1 MEKQLNEAPFSLLPE
16 KAKKDLW
23 SHFSSD
29 TIKKDTVL
37 MVQEITSVE
46 KFLVLSGGSAQ
57 YYFEQN
63 NEKTLQGRLNAGD
76 NFGGI
81 SILLNDAVAIRTLK
95 VLEDSVFLSLDA
107 GIFLKTCTEFEEFKT
122 FFTSAFGRLMLNKSY
137 AGIIA
142 RQIKDREFNL
152 PFFNQPISAIF
163 RPNIV
168 SCPHGATISEAAQRM
183 AKNNSGSIF
192 IKDEKGKV
200 DAIITDAD
208 LIKSTITE
216 GLDVEHPASAIVS
229 SPLVSVP
236 ADSQVFEA
244 FITMIRED
252 KKHLAVSSKT
262 NDIIG
267 TISDKDLIAAQANS
281 TYLLIKTIKSAKNV
295 DQLENMHAK
304 MALMLLDPIR
314 NGANPEYIT
323 RLITSFS
330 DAILDKV
337 VEFSI
342 AKLGSPPCKF
352 AFMIMGSEG
361 RGEQTLISDQDNGII
376 YQDLENEKDRENASE
391 YFDKLAELVCNQLDT
406 AGYKF
411 CTGECMAKNPKWC
424 QPLLNWK
431 KYFYN
436 WIYQGSNEDLL
447 NASIFFDFRGVW
459 GDLELT
465 NQLKSF
471 LLDCV
476 QKRAGFLR
484 HLAENA
490 LYFKPPIGLFGKL
503 VVESDGEHK
512 DAFNIKSAMQPI
524 VDLARVYSLKH
535 GIVQTNTLTRLF
547 RLYTKNVFTNKQYI
561 DLVQSYNYVM
571 HLRFLRQIT
580 TIIDEEKQ
588 PDNYIN
594 PNNLSYLDKAM
605 LKEVFKKIEQL
616 QKSLQAEFIGTVLSM
631 MNPISSNRWKNF

>member
-1 MEKQLNEAPFSLLPE
+1 LEKQLNEAPFSLLPE

-229 SPLVSVP
+229 SPVVSVP

-337 VEFSI
+337 IEFSI

-616 QKSLQAEFIGTVLSM
+616 QKSLQAEFIGTA
-631 MNPISSNRWKNF
+631 

>member
-1 MEKQLNEAPFSLLPE
+1 LKNKLDKAPFSFLPE
-16 KAKKDLW
+16 KAKKDLL
-23 SHFSSD
+23 SHFSAE
-29 TIKKDTVL
+29 TIKKDTIL
-37 MVQEITSVE
+37 QVQEISSIE
-46 KFLVLSGGSAQ
+46 KFLVLSQGSAQ

-63 NEKTLQGRLNAGD
+63 NEKTLQGRLNEGD

-95 VLEDSVFLSLDA
+95 VLENSVFLSLDA
-107 GIFLKTCTEFEEFKT
+107 NIFLKTCAEFEEFKAY
-122 FFTSAFGRLMLNKSY
+122 FTNAFGKLMLNKSY

-142 RQIKDREFNL
+142 RQIKDKEFNL

-168 SCPHGATISEAAQRM
+168 TCPHDATIREAAEKM
-183 AKNNSGSIF
+183 AKNGSGSIF
-192 IKDEKGKV
+192 IKDENGKV

-208 LIKSTITE
+208 LIKSALSK
-216 GLDVEHPASAIVS
+216 GLDVGHPAASIVS
-229 SPLVSVP
+229 SPVVAVP

-244 FITMIRED
+244 FITMMGED
-252 KKHLAVSSKT
+252 KKHLAVSSKAH
-262 NDIIG
+262 DIIG
-267 TISDKDLIAAQANS
+267 TISDKDLIAAQAHS
-281 TYLLIKTIKSAKNV
+281 TYLLIKTVKSAKNIN
-295 DQLENMHAK
+295 QLENMHSK

-323 RLITSFS
+323 RLITTFS
-330 DAILDKV
+330 DAILDKII
-337 VEFSI
+337 EFSI

-361 RGEQTLISDQDNGII
+361 REEQTLISDQDNGII
-376 YQDLENEKDRENASE
+376 YEDLENDKDKAHASA
-391 YFDKLAELVCNQLDT
+391 YFGELAELVCNQLNI

-411 CTGECMAKNPKWC
+411 CDGEYMAKNPKWC

-431 KYFYN
+431 KYFHN
-436 WIYQGSNEDLL
+436 WIYQGTHEDLL
-447 NASIFFDFRGVW
+447 NSSIFFDFRGVW

-465 NQLKSF
+465 DQLKSF
-471 LLDCV
+471 LLDAIE
-476 QKRAGFLR
+476 KRAGFLR

-490 LYFKPPIGLFGKL
+490 LHFKPPIGLFGKL
-503 VVESDGEHK
+503 VVESKGEHK
-512 DAFNIKSAMQPI
+512 DALNIKWAMQPI

-547 RLYTKNVFTNKQYI
+547 RLYTKHIFTNNQYI
-561 DLVQSYNYVM
+561 DLVQTYNYLM

-580 TIIDEEKQ
+580 TIIDEEKP

-594 PNNLSYLDKAM
+594 PNNFSYLDQAM
-605 LKEVFKKIEQL
+605 LKEVFKKTEQF
-616 QKSLQAEFIGTVLSM
+616 QKNLKAEFIGTA
-631 MNPISSNRWKNF
+631 

>member
-1 MEKQLNEAPFSLLPE
+1 LKNKLDKVPFSFLPG
-16 KAKKDLW
+16 KAKEDLLN
-23 SHFSSD
+23 HFSSE
-29 TIKKDTVL
+29 TIKKDTIL
-37 MVQEITSVE
+37 LAQEISSIE
-46 KFLVLSGGSAQ
+46 KFLVLSQGSAQ

-63 NEKTLQGRLNAGD
+63 NEKTLWGRLKEGD

-95 VLEDSVFLSLDA
+95 VLENSVFLSLDA
-107 GIFLKTCTEFEEFKT
+107 NIFLKTCTEFEEFKA
-122 FFTSAFGRLMLNKSY
+122 FFTNAFGKLMLNKSY

-142 RQIKDREFNL
+142 RQIKDKEFNL

-168 SCPHGATISEAAQRM
+168 TCPHDATINEAAQKM
-183 AKNNSGSIF
+183 AKNSSGSIF

-208 LIKSTITE
+208 LRNSAIAE
-216 GLDVEHPASAIVS
+216 RLDVGHPASAIVS
-229 SPLVSVP
+229 SPVVSVP

-244 FITMIRED
+244 FITMIGED
-252 KKHLAVSSKT
+252 KKYLAVSSKA

-267 TISDKDLIAAQANS
+267 TISDKDLIAAQAKS

-295 DQLENMHAK
+295 NQLENMHSK

-323 RLITSFS
+323 RLITTFS

-337 VEFSI
+337 IEFSI
-342 AKLGSPPCKF
+342 ATLGSPPCKF

-361 RGEQTLISDQDNGII
+361 RAEQTLISDQDNGII
-376 YQDLENEKDRENASE
+376 YEDLENDKDKAYASE
-391 YFDKLAELVCNQLDT
+391 YFGKLAELVCNHLNT

-411 CTGECMAKNPKWC
+411 CDGDCMAKNPKWC

-431 KYFYN
+431 KHFHR
-436 WIYQGSNEDLL
+436 WIYEGSPEDLL
-447 NASIFFDFRGVW
+447 HASIFFDFRGVW

-465 NQLKSF
+465 DRLKSF
-471 LLDCV
+471 LLDSV
-476 QKRAGFLR
+476 EKRAGFLR
-484 HLAENA
+484 HLTENA
-490 LYFKPPIGLFGKL
+490 LHFKPPIGLFGKL
-503 VVESDGEHK
+503 VVESKGEHK
-512 DAFNIKSAMQPI
+512 DALNLKWAMQPI
-524 VDLARVYSLKH
+524 VDFARVYSLKH

-547 RLYTKNVFTNKQYI
+547 RLYTKHVLTNKQYI
-561 DLVQSYNYVM
+561 DLIQSYNYVM

-580 TIIDEEKQ
+580 TIIDEEKP

-594 PNNLSYLDKAM
+594 PQNLSYLDNAM

-616 QKSLQAEFIGTVLSM
+616 QGKLKSEFIGTA
-631 MNPISSNRWKNF
+631 

>member
-1 MEKQLNEAPFSLLPE
+1 LKNKLDKVPFSFLPG
-16 KAKKDLW
+16 KAKEDLLN
-23 SHFSSD
+23 HFSSE
-29 TIKKDTVL
+29 TIKKDTIL
-37 MVQEITSVE
+37 LAQEISSIE
-46 KFLVLSGGSAQ
+46 KFLVLSQGSAQ

-63 NEKTLQGRLNAGD
+63 NEKTLWGRLKEGD

-95 VLEDSVFLSLDA
+95 VLENSVFLSLDA
-107 GIFLKTCTEFEEFKT
+107 NIFLKTCTEFEEFKA
-122 FFTSAFGRLMLNKSY
+122 FFTNAFGKLMLNKSY

-142 RQIKDREFNL
+142 RQIKDKEFNL

-168 SCPHGATISEAAQRM
+168 TCPHDATINEAAQKM
-183 AKNNSGSIF
+183 AKNSSGSIF

-208 LIKSTITE
+208 LRNSAIAE
-216 GLDVEHPASAIVS
+216 RLDVGHPASAIVS
-229 SPLVSVP
+229 SPVVSVP

-244 FITMIRED
+244 FITMIGED
-252 KKHLAVSSKT
+252 KKYLAVSSKA

-267 TISDKDLIAAQANS
+267 TISDKDLIAAQAKS

-295 DQLENMHAK
+295 NQLENMHSK

-323 RLITSFS
+323 RLITTFS

-337 VEFSI
+337 IEFSI
-342 AKLGSPPCKF
+342 ATLGSPPCKF

-361 RGEQTLISDQDNGII
+361 RAEQTLISDQDNGII
-376 YQDLENEKDRENASE
+376 YEDLENDKDKAYASE
-391 YFDKLAELVCNQLDT
+391 YFGKLAELVCNHLNT

-411 CTGECMAKNPKWC
+411 CDGDCMAKNPKWC

-431 KYFYN
+431 KHFHR
-436 WIYQGSNEDLL
+436 WIYEGSPEDLL
-447 NASIFFDFRGVW
+447 HASIFFDFRGVW

-465 NQLKSF
+465 DRLKSF
-471 LLDCV
+471 LLDSV
-476 QKRAGFLR
+476 EKRAGFLR
-484 HLAENA
+484 HLTENA
-490 LYFKPPIGLFGKL
+490 LHFKPPIGLFGKL
-503 VVESDGEHK
+503 VVESKGEHK
-512 DAFNIKSAMQPI
+512 DALNLKWAMQPI
-524 VDLARVYSLKH
+524 VDFARVYSLKH

-547 RLYTKNVFTNKQYI
+547 RLYTKHVLTNKQYI
-561 DLVQSYNYVM
+561 DLIQSYNYVM

-580 TIIDEEKQ
+580 TIIDEEKP

-605 LKEVFKKIEQL
+605 LKEIFKKIEQFQ
-616 QKSLQAEFIGTVLSM
+616 QKLKAEFIGMT
-631 MNPISSNRWKNF
+631 

>member
-1 MEKQLNEAPFSLLPE
+1 MKNKLEKAPFSFLPE
-16 KAKKDLW
+16 KAKEDLL
-23 SHFSSD
+23 SHFSSE
-29 TIKKDTVL
+29 TIKKDTIL
-37 MVQEITSVE
+37 LVQEISPIE
-46 KFLVLSGGSAQ
+46 KFLVLSQGSAQ
-57 YYFEQN
+57 YYFEHN
-63 NEKTLQGRLNAGD
+63 NEKTLQGRLNEGD

-81 SILLNDAVAIRTLK
+81 SILLNDAVAIRTLQ

-107 GIFLKTCTEFEEFKT
+107 DIFLKTCTEFEEFKA
-122 FFTSAFGRLMLNKSY
+122 FFTNAFGALMLNKSF

-142 RQIKDREFNL
+142 RQIKDKEINL

-168 SCPHGATISEAAQRM
+168 SCAHDATLNEAAQKM
-183 AKNNSGSIF
+183 AKIGSGSIF
-192 IKDEKGKV
+192 IKNEEGKV

-208 LIKSTITE
+208 LRNSAMAK
-216 GLDVEHPASAIVS
+216 GLDGEQPASAIVS
-229 SPLVSVP
+229 SPVVSVP

-244 FITMIRED
+244 FITMIGED
-252 KKHLAVSSKT
+252 TKHLAVSSKA

-295 DQLENMHAK
+295 NQLENMHSK

-323 RLITSFS
+323 RLITTFS

-337 VEFSI
+337 IEFSI

-361 RGEQTLISDQDNGII
+361 REEQTLISDQDNGII
-376 YQDLENEKDRENASE
+376 YEDLKNDKDKASASA
-391 YFDKLAELVCNQLDT
+391 YFGKLAELVCNHLNT

-411 CTGECMAKNPKWC
+411 CSGDCMAKNPKWC

-431 KYFYN
+431 KHFHH
-436 WIYQGSNEDLL
+436 WIYEGSPEDLL
-447 NASIFFDFRGVW
+447 HASIFFDFRGVW

-465 NQLKSF
+465 DRLKSF
-471 LLDCV
+471 LLDSV
-476 QKRAGFLR
+476 EKRAGFLR
-484 HLAENA
+484 HLTENA
-490 LYFKPPIGLFGKL
+490 LHFKPPIGLFGKL
-503 VVESDGEHK
+503 VVESKGEHK
-512 DAFNIKSAMQPI
+512 DALNLKWAMQPI
-524 VDLARVYSLKH
+524 VDFARVYSLKH

-547 RLYTKNVFTNKQYI
+547 RLYTKHVLTNKQYI
-561 DLVQSYNYVM
+561 DLIQSYNYVM

-580 TIIDEEKQ
+580 TIIDEEKP

-594 PNNLSYLDKAM
+594 PNNLSYLDTAM
-605 LKEVFKKIEQL
+605 LKEIFKKIEQFQ
-616 QKSLQAEFIGTVLSM
+616 QKLKAEFIGMT
-631 MNPISSNRWKNF
+631 

>member
-1 MEKQLNEAPFSLLPE
+1 VTILKNKLDKVPFSYLPE
-16 KAKKDLW
+16 QAKEDLF
-23 SHFSSD
+23 SHFSSQ
-29 TIKKDTVL
+29 TIKKDNIL
-37 MVQEITSVE
+37 LVQEISPIE
-46 KFLVLSGGSAQ
+46 KFLVISKGSAE

-63 NEKTLQGRLNAGD
+63 NEKTLQGLLNEGD
-76 NFGGI
+76 DFGGI
-81 SILLNDAVAIRTLK
+81 SILLNDAVSIRTLK

-107 GIFLKTCTEFEEFKT
+107 NIFLKTCENFEEFKA
-122 FFTSAFGRLMLNKSY
+122 FFTNTFGRLMLNKAY

-142 RQIKDREFNL
+142 RQIKDKEFNL

-163 RPNIV
+163 RPNIAT
-168 SCPHGATISEAAQRM
+168 CPHDATIKEVAQKM

-192 IKDEKGKV
+192 IKNDKGTV
-200 DAIITDAD
+200 DAIITDAALTSNVIANGMSVD
-208 LIKSTITE
+208 Q
-216 GLDVEHPASAIVS
+216 PASSVVS
-229 SPLVSVP
+229 SPIVSVP

-244 FITMIRED
+244 FITIIGED
-252 KKHLAVSSKT
+252 KKHLAVTSKS

-281 TYLLIKTIKSAKNV
+281 TYLLTKTIKSAKNV
-295 DQLENMHAK
+295 NQLDNIHSK

-330 DAILDKV
+330 DAILDKII
-337 VEFSI
+337 EFSI

-361 RGEQTLISDQDNGII
+361 REEQTLISDQDNGII
-376 YQDLENEKDRENASE
+376 YEDLENDKDKAYASE
-391 YFDKLAELVCNQLDT
+391 YFGKLAELVCNQLNT

-411 CTGECMAKNPKWC
+411 CTGEVMAKNPKWC

-431 KYFYN
+431 KYFHN

-447 NASIFFDFRGVW
+447 NSSIFFDFTGVW
-459 GDLELT
+459 GDLVLT
-465 NQLKSF
+465 DQLKSF
-471 LLDCV
+471 LMDSV
-476 QKRAGFLR
+476 EKRAGFLR
-484 HLAENA
+484 HLTENA
-490 LYFKPPIGLFGKL
+490 LHFKPPIGLFGKL

-512 DAFNIKSAMQPI
+512 DSFNIKWAMQPI
-524 VDLARVYSLKH
+524 VDLARVYSLKN

-547 RLYTKNVFTNKQYI
+547 RLYTKNVFSNKQYI
-561 DLVQSYNYVM
+561 DLVKSYNYLM

-594 PNNLSYLDKAM
+594 PNNLSYLDMAM
-605 LKEVFKKIEQL
+605 LKEVFKKIEQF
-616 QKSLQAEFIGTVLSM
+616 QKNLQAEFIGTA
-631 MNPISSNRWKNF
+631 

>member
-1 MEKQLNEAPFSLLPE
+1 LKNKLDKAPFSFLPE
-16 KAKKDLW
+16 KAKEDLL
-23 SHFSSD
+23 SHFSSETIEKD
-29 TIKKDTVL
+29 TIL
-37 MVQEITSVE
+37 LAQEISSIE
-46 KFLVLSGGSAQ
+46 KFLVLSEGSAQ

-63 NEKTLQGRLNAGD
+63 NEKTLQGRLKEGD

-95 VLEDSVFLSLDA
+95 VLENSVFLSLDA
-107 GIFLKTCTEFEEFKT
+107 NIFFKTCTEFEKFKA
-122 FFTSAFGRLMLNKSY
+122 FFTNAFGKLMLNKSY

-142 RQIKDREFNL
+142 RQIKDKEFNL

-168 SCPHGATISEAAQRM
+168 TCPHDATINEAAQKM
-183 AKNNSGSIF
+183 TKNSSGAIF
-192 IKDEKGKV
+192 IKDENGKV
-200 DAIITDAD
+200 DAILTDAD
-208 LIKSTITE
+208 LINSAIAK
-216 GLDVEHPASAIVS
+216 GLDLGHPASAIVS
-229 SPLVSVP
+229 SPVVSVP

-244 FITMIRED
+244 FITMIGED
-252 KKHLAVSSKT
+252 KKHLAVSSKA

-295 DQLENMHAK
+295 KQLENRHSK
-304 MALMLLDPIR
+304 MAKMLLDPIR

-323 RLITSFS
+323 RLITTFS
-330 DAILDKV
+330 DAILDKAI
-337 VEFSI
+337 EFSI

-361 RGEQTLISDQDNGII
+361 REEQTLISDQDNGII
-376 YQDLENEKDRENASE
+376 YEDLENDKDKAHASE
-391 YFDKLAELVCNQLDT
+391 YFGKLAELVCNQLNT

-411 CTGECMAKNPKWC
+411 CDGDCMAKNPKWC
-424 QPLLNWK
+424 QSLLNWK
-431 KYFYN
+431 KHFHN
-436 WIYQGSNEDLL
+436 WIYQGSPEDLL
-447 NASIFFDFRGVW
+447 NSSIFFDFKGAW

-465 NQLKSF
+465 DQLKSF
-471 LLDCV
+471 LLNSV
-476 QKRAGFLR
+476 EKRAGFLR
-484 HLAENA
+484 HLTENA
-490 LYFKPPIGLFGKL
+490 LHFKPPIGLFGKL
-503 VVESDGEHK
+503 VVESKGEHK
-512 DAFNIKSAMQPI
+512 DSFNLKWAMQPI

-547 RLYTKNVFTNKQYI
+547 RLYTKHIFSNKQYI

-580 TIIDEEKQ
+580 TIIDEEKP

-605 LKEVFKKIEQL
+605 LKEVFKKIEQF
-616 QKSLQAEFIGTVLSM
+616 QQSLKAEFVGMS
-631 MNPISSNRWKNF
+631 

>member
-1 MEKQLNEAPFSLLPE
+1 LKNKLDKAPFSSLPE
-16 KAKKDLW
+16 KAKEDLL
-23 SHFSSD
+23 SHFSSE
-29 TIKKDTVL
+29 TIKKDTIL
-37 MVQEITSVE
+37 LAQEISSIE
-46 KFLVLSGGSAQ
+46 KFLVLSQGSAQ

-63 NEKTLQGRLNAGD
+63 NEKTLRGRLNEGD

-95 VLEDSVFLSLDA
+95 VLENSVFLSLDA
-107 GIFLKTCTEFEEFKT
+107 NIFLKTCTEFEEFKA
-122 FFTSAFGRLMLNKSY
+122 FFTNAFGKLMLNKSY

-142 RQIKDREFNL
+142 RQIKDKEFNL

-168 SCPHGATISEAAQRM
+168 TCPHDATINEAAQKM
-183 AKNNSGSIF
+183 AKNSSGSIF

-208 LIKSTITE
+208 LRNSAIAE
-216 GLDVEHPASAIVS
+216 RLDVGHPASAIVS
-229 SPLVSVP
+229 SPVVSVP

-244 FITMIRED
+244 FITMIGED
-252 KKHLAVSSKT
+252 KKYLAVSSKA

-267 TISDKDLIAAQANS
+267 TISDKDLIAAQAKS
-281 TYLLIKTIKSAKNV
+281 TYLLIKTIQSAKNV
-295 DQLENMHAK
+295 NQLENMHSK

-323 RLITSFS
+323 RLITTFS

-337 VEFSI
+337 IEFSI
-342 AKLGSPPCKF
+342 ATLGSPPCKF

-361 RGEQTLISDQDNGII
+361 RAEQTLISDQDNGLI
-376 YQDLENEKDRENASE
+376 YEDLENDKDKAYASE
-391 YFDKLAELVCNQLDT
+391 YFGKLAELVCNHLNT

-411 CTGECMAKNPKWC
+411 CDGDCMAKNPKWC

-431 KYFYN
+431 KYFHH
-436 WIYQGSNEDLL
+436 WIYQGSHEDLL
-447 NASIFFDFRGVW
+447 NSSIFFDFRGVW

-465 NQLKSF
+465 DQLKSF
-471 LLDCV
+471 LLDSV
-476 QKRAGFLR
+476 EKRAGFLR
-484 HLAENA
+484 HLSENA
-490 LYFKPPIGLFGKL
+490 LHFKPPIGLFSKL
-503 VVESDGEHK
+503 VVESKGEHK
-512 DAFNIKSAMQPI
+512 DSLNIKWAMQPI

-547 RLYTKNVFTNKQYI
+547 RLYTKHVFTNEQYI

-580 TIIDEEKQ
+580 TIIDEEKP

-594 PNNLSYLDKAM
+594 PNNLSYLDNAM

-616 QKSLQAEFIGTVLSM
+616 QGKLKSEFIGTA
-631 MNPISSNRWKNF
+631 

>member
-1 MEKQLNEAPFSLLPE
+1 MKNKLVKAPFSFLPE
-16 KAKKDLW
+16 KAMEDLL
-23 SHFSSD
+23 SHFSSE
-29 TIKKDTVL
+29 TIKKDTIL
-37 MVQEITSVE
+37 LAQEISSIE
-46 KFLVLSGGSAQ
+46 KFWVLSQGSAQ

-63 NEKTLQGRLNAGD
+63 NEKTLQGRLNEGD

-95 VLEDSVFLSLDA
+95 VLENSVFLSLDA
-107 GIFLKTCTEFEEFKT
+107 NIFLKICSEFEEFKA
-122 FFTSAFGRLMLNKSY
+122 FFTNAFGKLMLNKSY

-142 RQIKDREFNL
+142 RQIKDKEFNL

-168 SCPHGATISEAAQRM
+168 TCPHDATIKEAAQKM
-183 AKNNSGSIF
+183 AKNSSGSIF

-208 LIKSTITE
+208 LRNSAIADR
-216 GLDVEHPASAIVS
+216 LDVGHPASAIVS
-229 SPLVSVP
+229 SPVVSVP

-244 FITMIRED
+244 FITMIGED
-252 KKHLAVSSKT
+252 KKYLAVSSKA

-267 TISDKDLIAAQANS
+267 TISDKDLIAAQAKS
-281 TYLLIKTIKSAKNV
+281 TYLLIKTIQSAKNV
-295 DQLENMHAK
+295 NQLENMHSK

-323 RLITSFS
+323 RLITTFS

-337 VEFSI
+337 IEFSI
-342 AKLGSPPCKF
+342 ATLGSPPCKF

-361 RGEQTLISDQDNGII
+361 REEQTLISDQDNGLI
-376 YQDLENEKDRENASE
+376 YEDLENDKDKAYASK
-391 YFDKLAELVCNQLDT
+391 YFGKLAELVCNHLNT

-411 CTGECMAKNPKWC
+411 CEGDCMAKNPKWC

-431 KYFYN
+431 KYFHN
-436 WIYQGSNEDLL
+436 WIYQGSYEDLL
-447 NASIFFDFRGVW
+447 NSSIFFDFRGVW

-465 NQLKSF
+465 DQLKSF
-471 LLDCV
+471 LLDSV
-476 QKRAGFLR
+476 EKRAGFLR
-484 HLAENA
+484 HLTENA
-490 LYFKPPIGLFGKL
+490 LHFKPPIGLFGKL
-503 VVESDGEHK
+503 LVESKGEHK
-512 DAFNIKSAMQPI
+512 DSLNIKWAMQPI

-547 RLYTKNVFTNKQYI
+547 RLYTKHVFTNKQYI

-580 TIIDEEKQ
+580 TIIDEEKP

-594 PNNLSYLDKAM
+594 LKNLSYLDKAM
-605 LKEVFKKIEQL
+605 LKEVFKKIEQF
-616 QKSLQAEFIGTVLSM
+616 QQSLKAEFIGM
-631 MNPISSNRWKNF
+631 A

>member
-1 MEKQLNEAPFSLLPE
+1 LKNKLDKAPFSFLPE
-16 KAKKDLW
+16 KAKEDLL
-23 SHFSSD
+23 SHFSSE
-29 TIKKDTVL
+29 TIKKDTIL
-37 MVQEITSVE
+37 LVQEISSIE
-46 KFLVLSGGSAQ
+46 KFLVLSQGSAQ

-63 NEKTLQGRLNAGD
+63 NEKTLQGRLNEGD

-95 VLEDSVFLSLDA
+95 VLENSVFLSLDA
-107 GIFLKTCTEFEEFKT
+107 DIFLKTCTEFEEFKA
-122 FFTSAFGRLMLNKSY
+122 FFTNAFGKLMLNKSY

-142 RQIKDREFNL
+142 RQIKDKEFNL

-168 SCPHGATISEAAQRM
+168 TCPHDATINEAAQKM
-183 AKNNSGSIF
+183 AKNSSGSIF
-192 IKDEKGKV
+192 IKDEKGKI

-208 LIKSTITE
+208 LRNSAIAK
-216 GLDVEHPASAIVS
+216 GLDVGHLASAIVPS
-229 SPLVSVP
+229 SVVSIS

-244 FITMIRED
+244 FITMIGED
-252 KKHLAVSSKT
+252 KKYLAVSNKA

-295 DQLENMHAK
+295 NQLENMHSK

-323 RLITSFS
+323 RLITTIS
-330 DAILDKV
+330 DAILEKV
-337 VEFSI
+337 IEFSI
-342 AKLGSPPCKF
+342 AKLGKPPCKF

-361 RGEQTLISDQDNGII
+361 REEQTLISDQDNGII
-376 YQDLENEKDRENASE
+376 FEDLKNDNDKAYASE
-391 YFDKLAELVCNQLDT
+391 YFGKLAELVCDQLNT

-411 CTGECMAKNPKWC
+411 CDGDCMAKNPKWC
-424 QPLLNWK
+424 QSLLNWK
-431 KYFYN
+431 KYFHN
-436 WIYQGSNEDLL
+436 WIYQGSPEDLL
-447 NASIFFDFRGVW
+447 HSSIFFDFKGVW

-465 NQLKSF
+465 DQLKLF
-471 LLDCV
+471 LLNSV
-476 QKRAGFLR
+476 EKRAGFLR
-484 HLAENA
+484 HLTENA
-490 LYFKPPIGLFGKL
+490 LHFKPPIGLFGKL
-503 VVESDGEHK
+503 VVEPKGEHK
-512 DAFNIKSAMQPI
+512 DSFNLKWAMQPI
-524 VDLARVYSLKH
+524 VDLARIYSLKH

-547 RLYTKNVFTNKQYI
+547 RLYTKHVLTNKQYI
-561 DLVQSYNYVM
+561 DLIQSYNYVM

-594 PNNLSYLDKAM
+594 PSNLSYLDKAM
-605 LKEVFKKIEQL
+605 LKEAFKKIEQFQQNL
-616 QKSLQAEFIGTVLSM
+616 KAEFIGTT
-631 MNPISSNRWKNF
+631 

>member
-1 MEKQLNEAPFSLLPE
+1 LENRLNKPPFSFLPE
-16 KAKKDLW
+16 KAKEDLL
-23 SHFSSD
+23 SRFTPE
-29 TIKKDTVL
+29 TIKKDTML
-37 MVQEITSVE
+37 LVQEITSIE
-46 KFLVLSGGSAQ
+46 KFRVLSRGSAQ

-63 NEKTLQGRLNAGD
+63 NEKTLQGRLNEGD

-95 VLEDSVFLSLDA
+95 VLEDSDFLSLDA
-107 GIFLKTCTEFEEFKT
+107 NVFLKLCTEFEEFKA
-122 FFTSAFGRLMLNKSY
+122 FFTNAFGKLMLNKSY

-142 RQIKDREFNL
+142 RQIKDKEFNL

-168 SCPHGATISEAAQRM
+168 TCPHDATIDEAAQKI
-183 AKNNSGSIF
+183 AKSSSGSIF
-192 IKDEKGKV
+192 IKSEEGKI
-200 DAIITDAD
+200 DAILTDAD
-208 LIKSTITE
+208 LTKSAIAK
-216 GLDVEHPASAIVS
+216 GLDGGHPVSGIVS

-244 FITMIRED
+244 FITMIGED
-252 KKHLAVSSKT
+252 QKHLAVSSKA

-267 TISDKDLIAAQANS
+267 TLSDNDLITAQANS
-281 TYLLIKTIKSAKNV
+281 TYLLIKTIKSAKRV
-295 DQLENMHAK
+295 DQLENMHSK

-337 VEFSI
+337 IEFSI
-342 AKLGSPPCKF
+342 AELGNPPCKF

-361 RGEQTLISDQDNGII
+361 RGEQTLVSDQDNGIV
-376 YQDLENEKDRENASE
+376 YEDLENDKDRAYASE
-391 YFDKLAELVCNQLDT
+391 YFGKLAELVCGQLDI
-406 AGYKF
+406 AGYRF

-431 KYFYN
+431 KYFHS

-447 NASIFFDFRGVW
+447 HSSIFFDFRGVW
-459 GDLELT
+459 GDLGLT
-465 NQLKSF
+465 DQLKSF
-471 LLDCV
+471 LFDSV
-476 QKRAGFLR
+476 EKRSGFLR
-484 HLAENA
+484 HLTENA
-490 LYFKPPIGLFGKL
+490 MYFKPPIGLFGKL
-503 VVESDGEHK
+503 LVESDGEHK
-512 DAFNIKSAMQPI
+512 DSFNIKGAMQPI

-547 RLYTKNVFTNKQYI
+547 RLYTKNVFSNKQYI
-561 DLVQSYNYVM
+561 DLVQTYNYLM

-594 PNNLSYLDKAM
+594 ASNLSYLDKTM
-605 LKEVFKKIEQL
+605 LKEVFKKIEQF
-616 QKSLQAEFIGTVLSM
+616 QKSLLSEFVGTA
-631 MNPISSNRWKNF
+631 

>member
-1 MEKQLNEAPFSLLPE
+1 VKTNIDKAPFSFLPE
-16 KAKKDLW
+16 KAKEELL
-23 SHFSSD
+23 SHFSSE
-29 TIKKDTVL
+29 TLKKDTIL
-37 MVQEITSVE
+37 LAQEISSVE
-46 KFLVLSGGSAQ
+46 KFRVLSRGSAQ

-63 NEKTLQGRLNAGD
+63 NEKTLQGRLNQGD

-81 SILLNDAVAIRTLK
+81 SILLNDGVAIRTLK
-95 VLEDSVFLSLDA
+95 VLDDSVFLSLDA
-107 GIFLKTCTEFEEFKT
+107 NIFLKTCAEFEEFKA
-122 FFTSAFGRLMLNKSY
+122 FFTNAFGALMLNKSY

-168 SCPHGATISEAAQRM
+168 SCPHDATVGEAAQKM
-183 AKNNSGSIF
+183 AKNDSGSIF

-200 DAIITDAD
+200 NAIITDAD
-208 LIKSTITE
+208 LRNRAVAESLND
-216 GLDVEHPASAIVS
+216 GHPASAIVS
-229 SPLVSVP
+229 APIVSVP
-236 ADSQVFEA
+236 ADAQVFEA
-244 FITMIRED
+244 FITMIGED
-252 KKHLAVSSKT
+252 RKHLAVTSKA

-281 TYLLIKTIKSAKNV
+281 TYLLIKTIKAANNV
-295 DQLENMHAK
+295 NQLENMHSK

-323 RLITSFS
+323 RLITTIS

-337 VEFSI
+337 IEFSI
-342 AKLGSPPCKF
+342 AKLGKPPCKF

-361 RGEQTLISDQDNGII
+361 REEQTLVSDQDNGII
-376 YQDLENEKDRENASE
+376 YEDLEDEKDRAYASE
-391 YFDKLAELVCNQLDT
+391 YFGKLADLVCDRLNT

-411 CTGECMAKNPKWC
+411 CDGECMAKNPQWC
-424 QPLLNWK
+424 QPLLGWK
-431 KYFYN
+431 KYFHN
-436 WIYQGSNEDLL
+436 WIYQGSPEDLL
-447 NASIFFDFRGVW
+447 HASIFFDFKGAW

-465 NQLKSF
+465 DQLKSF
-471 LLDCV
+471 LTGSV
-476 QKRAGFLR
+476 EKRAGFLR
-484 HLAENA
+484 HLTENA
-490 LYFKPPIGLFGKL
+490 MHFKPPIGLFGKL
-503 VVESDGEHK
+503 IVESEGEHK
-512 DAFNIKSAMQPI
+512 DAFNVKRAIQPI
-524 VDLARVYSLKH
+524 VDFARVYSLKH

-547 RLYTKNVFTNKQYI
+547 RLYTKHVLTNKQYI

-580 TIIDEEKQ
+580 TIVDEEKQ

-605 LKEVFKKIEQL
+605 LKEVFKKIEQF
-616 QKSLQAEFIGTVLSM
+616 QKNLRSEFIGTA
-631 MNPISSNRWKNF
+631 

>member
-1 MEKQLNEAPFSLLPE
+1 LKNKLDKAPFSFLPE
-16 KAKKDLW
+16 KAKKDLL
-23 SHFSSD
+23 SHFSAE
-29 TIKKDTVL
+29 TIKKDTIL
-37 MVQEITSVE
+37 QVQEISSIE
-46 KFLVLSGGSAQ
+46 KFLVLSQGSAQ

-63 NEKTLQGRLNAGD
+63 NEKTLQGRLNEGD

-95 VLEDSVFLSLDA
+95 VLENSVFLSLDA
-107 GIFLKTCTEFEEFKT
+107 NIFLKTCAEFEEFKAY
-122 FFTSAFGRLMLNKSY
+122 FTNAFGKLMLNKSY

-142 RQIKDREFNL
+142 RQIKDKEFNL

-168 SCPHGATISEAAQRM
+168 TCPHDATIREAAEKM
-183 AKNNSGSIF
+183 AKNGSGSIF
-192 IKDEKGKV
+192 IKDENGKV

-208 LIKSTITE
+208 LIKSTLSK
-216 GLDVEHPASAIVS
+216 GLDVGHPAASIVS
-229 SPLVSVP
+229 SPVVAVP

-244 FITMIRED
+244 FITMMGED
-252 KKHLAVSSKT
+252 KKHLAVSSKAH
-262 NDIIG
+262 DIIG
-267 TISDKDLIAAQANS
+267 TISDKDLIAAQAHS
-281 TYLLIKTIKSAKNV
+281 TYLLIKTVKSAKNIN
-295 DQLENMHAK
+295 QLENMHSK

-323 RLITSFS
+323 RLITTFS
-330 DAILDKV
+330 DAILDKII
-337 VEFSI
+337 EFSI

-361 RGEQTLISDQDNGII
+361 REEQTLISDQDNGII
-376 YQDLENEKDRENASE
+376 YEDLENDKDKAHASA
-391 YFDKLAELVCNQLDT
+391 YFGELAELVCNQLNI

-411 CTGECMAKNPKWC
+411 CDGEYMAKNPKWC

-431 KYFYN
+431 KYFHN
-436 WIYQGSNEDLL
+436 WIYQGTHEDLL
-447 NASIFFDFRGVW
+447 NSSIFFDFRGVW

-465 NQLKSF
+465 DQLKSF
-471 LLDCV
+471 LLDAIE
-476 QKRAGFLR
+476 KRAGFLR

-490 LYFKPPIGLFGKL
+490 LHFKPPIGLFGKL
-503 VVESDGEHK
+503 VVESKGEHK
-512 DAFNIKSAMQPI
+512 DALNIKWAMQPI

-547 RLYTKNVFTNKQYI
+547 RLYTKHIFTNNQYI
-561 DLVQSYNYVM
+561 DLVQTYNYLM

-580 TIIDEEKQ
+580 TIIDEEKP

-594 PNNLSYLDKAM
+594 PNNFSYLDQAM
-605 LKEVFKKIEQL
+605 LKEVFKKTEQF
-616 QKSLQAEFIGTVLSM
+616 QKNLKAEFIGTA
-631 MNPISSNRWKNF
+631 

>member
-1 MEKQLNEAPFSLLPE
+1 MKNKLDKAPFSFLPE
-16 KAKKDLW
+16 KAKKDLL
-23 SHFSSD
+23 SHFSAE
-29 TIKKDTVL
+29 TIKKDTIL
-37 MVQEITSVE
+37 QVQEISSIE
-46 KFLVLSGGSAQ
+46 KFLVLSQGSAQ

-63 NEKTLQGRLNAGD
+63 NEKTLQGRLNEGD

-95 VLEDSVFLSLDA
+95 VLENSVFLSLDA
-107 GIFLKTCTEFEEFKT
+107 NIFLKTCAEFEEFKAY
-122 FFTSAFGRLMLNKSY
+122 FTNAFGKLMLNKSY

-142 RQIKDREFNL
+142 RQIKDKEFNL

-168 SCPHGATISEAAQRM
+168 TCPHDATIREAAEKM
-183 AKNNSGSIF
+183 AKNGSGSIF
-192 IKDEKGKV
+192 IKDENGKV

-208 LIKSTITE
+208 LIKSTLSK
-216 GLDVEHPASAIVS
+216 GLDVGHPAASIVS
-229 SPLVSVP
+229 SPVVAVP

-244 FITMIRED
+244 FITMMGED
-252 KKHLAVSSKT
+252 KKHLAVSSKAH
-262 NDIIG
+262 DIIG
-267 TISDKDLIAAQANS
+267 TISDKDLIAAQAHS
-281 TYLLIKTIKSAKNV
+281 TYLLIKTVKSAKNIN
-295 DQLENMHAK
+295 QLENMHSK

-323 RLITSFS
+323 RLITTFS
-330 DAILDKV
+330 DAILDKII
-337 VEFSI
+337 EFSI

-361 RGEQTLISDQDNGII
+361 REEQTLISDQDNGII
-376 YQDLENEKDRENASE
+376 YEDLENDKDKAHASA
-391 YFDKLAELVCNQLDT
+391 YFGELAELVCNQLNI

-411 CTGECMAKNPKWC
+411 CDGEYMAKNPKWC

-431 KYFYN
+431 KYFHN
-436 WIYQGSNEDLL
+436 WIYQGTHEDLL
-447 NASIFFDFRGVW
+447 NSSIFFDFRGVW

-465 NQLKSF
+465 DQLKSF
-471 LLDCV
+471 LLDAIE
-476 QKRAGFLR
+476 KRAGFLR

-490 LYFKPPIGLFGKL
+490 LHFKPPIGLFGKL
-503 VVESDGEHK
+503 VVESKGEHK
-512 DAFNIKSAMQPI
+512 DALNIKWAMQPI

-547 RLYTKNVFTNKQYI
+547 RLYTKHIFSNKQYI
-561 DLVQSYNYVM
+561 DLVQTYNYLM

-580 TIIDEEKQ
+580 TIIDEEKP

-594 PNNLSYLDKAM
+594 PNNLSYLDKAI
-605 LKEVFKKIEQL
+605 LKEVFKKIEQF
-616 QKSLQAEFIGTVLSM
+616 QKNLQAEFSGSV
-631 MNPISSNRWKNF
+631 

>member
-1 MEKQLNEAPFSLLPE
+1 MKIQLDKAPFSFLPE
-16 KAKKDLW
+16 KTKEELL
-23 SHFSSD
+23 SYFSSE
-29 TIKKDTVL
+29 TIKKDTIL
-37 MVQEITSVE
+37 LAQEISSIE
-46 KFLVLSGGSAQ
+46 KFLVLSQGSAQ

-63 NEKTLQGRLNAGD
+63 NEETLQGRLNEGD

-81 SILLNDAVAIRTLK
+81 SILLNDGVAIRTLK
-95 VLEDSVFLSLDA
+95 VLEDSVFLSLDTN
-107 GIFLKTCTEFEEFKT
+107 IFLKTCTEFEEFKAY
-122 FFTSAFGRLMLNKSY
+122 FTNAFGKLMLNKSY

-142 RQIKDREFNL
+142 RQIKDKEFNL

-168 SCPHGATISEAAQRM
+168 TCPHDATINDVARKM
-183 AKNNSGSIF
+183 AKNGSGSLF
-192 IKDEKGKV
+192 IKDEEGKV

-208 LIKSTITE
+208 LINSAIAK
-216 GLDVEHPASAIVS
+216 GLDVGHPASAIVS
-229 SPLVSVP
+229 SPVVSVP

-244 FITMIRED
+244 FITMIGQD
-252 KKHLAVSSKT
+252 KKHLAVSSKA

-267 TISDKDLIAAQANS
+267 TISDKDLIAAQAYS
-281 TYLLIKTIKSAKNV
+281 TYLLIKTIKAAKNV
-295 DQLENMHAK
+295 DQLENMHSK

-337 VEFSI
+337 IEFSI

-361 RGEQTLISDQDNGII
+361 RGEQTLVSDQDNGIV
-376 YQDLENEKDRENASE
+376 YEDLESDKDRAYASE
-391 YFDKLAELVCNQLDT
+391 YFGKLAELVCDQLNT

-411 CTGECMAKNPKWC
+411 CTGKCMAKNPKWC
-424 QPLLNWK
+424 QSLLNWK
-431 KYFYN
+431 KYFHH
-436 WIYQGSNEDLL
+436 WIYQGSPEDLL
-447 NASIFFDFRGVW
+447 HSSIFFDFKGVW
-459 GDLELT
+459 GNLELT
-465 NQLKSF
+465 DQLKLF
-471 LLDCV
+471 LLDSV
-476 QKRAGFLR
+476 EKRAGFLR
-484 HLAENA
+484 HLTENA
-490 LYFKPPIGLFGKL
+490 LHFKPPIGLFGKL

-512 DAFNIKSAMQPI
+512 DSFNLKWAMQPI

-535 GIVQTNTLTRLF
+535 GIAQTNTLTRLF
-547 RLYTKNVFTNKQYI
+547 RLYTKNVFNNKQYI
-561 DLVQSYNYVM
+561 DLVQTYNYVM

-605 LKEVFKKIEQL
+605 LKEVFKKIDQF
-616 QKSLQAEFIGTVLSM
+616 QKSLQAEFVGTAL
-631 MNPISSNRWKNF
+631 

>member
-1 MEKQLNEAPFSLLPE
+1 MKNKLAKAPFSLLPE
-16 KAKKDLW
+16 KAKEDLL
-23 SHFSSD
+23 SHFSSE
-29 TIKKDTVL
+29 TIKKDTIL
-37 MVQEITSVE
+37 LVQEISSIG
-46 KFLVLSGGSAQ
+46 KFLVLSQGSAQ

-63 NEKTLQGRLNAGD
+63 NEKTLQGRLNEGD

-107 GIFLKTCTEFEEFKT
+107 AIFLKTCTEFEEFKA
-122 FFTSAFGRLMLNKSY
+122 FFTNAFGALMLNKFF

-142 RQIKDREFNL
+142 RQIKDKEFNL

-168 SCPHGATISEAAQRM
+168 TCPHDAPLNEAAQKM
-183 AKNNSGSIF
+183 AKNGSGSIF
-192 IKDEKGKV
+192 LKNEEGKI

-208 LIKSTITE
+208 LRNSAMAN
-216 GLDVEHPASAIVS
+216 GLDGEHPASAIVS
-229 SPLVSVP
+229 SPVVCVP

-244 FITMIRED
+244 FITMIGED
-252 KKHLAVSSKT
+252 TKYLAVSSKT

-295 DQLENMHAK
+295 NQLENMHSK

-323 RLITSFS
+323 RLITTFS

-337 VEFSI
+337 IEFSI

-361 RGEQTLISDQDNGII
+361 REEQTLISDQDNGII
-376 YQDLENEKDRENASE
+376 FEDLENDTDKAYASE
-391 YFDKLAELVCNQLDT
+391 YFGKLAELVCNHLNF

-411 CTGECMAKNPKWC
+411 CDGDCMAKNPKWC
-424 QPLLNWK
+424 QPLVNWE
-431 KYFYN
+431 KYFHH
-436 WIYQGSNEDLL
+436 WIYEGSPEDLL
-447 NASIFFDFRGVW
+447 HASIFFDFRGVW

-465 NQLKSF
+465 DRLKSF
-471 LLDCV
+471 LMNSV
-476 QKRAGFLR
+476 EKWAGFLR
-484 HLAENA
+484 HLTENA
-490 LYFKPPIGLFGKL
+490 LHFKPPIGLFGKL
-503 VVESDGEHK
+503 VVESKGEHK
-512 DAFNIKSAMQPI
+512 DALNLKWAMQPI
-524 VDLARVYSLKH
+524 VDFARVYSLKH

-547 RLYTKNVFTNKQYI
+547 RLYTKHVLTNKQYI

-580 TIIDEEKQ
+580 TIIDEEKP

-594 PNNLSYLDKAM
+594 PNNLSYLDTAM
-605 LKEVFKKIEQL
+605 LKEIFKKIEKFQ
-616 QKSLQAEFIGTVLSM
+616 QKLKAEFTGMVS
-631 MNPISSNRWKNF
+631 

>member
-1 MEKQLNEAPFSLLPE
+1 LKNKLDKAPFSFLPE
-16 KAKKDLW
+16 KAKEDLL
-23 SHFSSD
+23 SHFSSETIEKD
-29 TIKKDTVL
+29 TIL
-37 MVQEITSVE
+37 LVQEISSIE
-46 KFLVLSGGSAQ
+46 KFLVLSQGSAQ

-63 NEKTLQGRLNAGD
+63 NEKTLQDRLKEGD

-95 VLEDSVFLSLDA
+95 VLENSVFLSLDA
-107 GIFLKTCTEFEEFKT
+107 SIFLKTCAEFEKFKA
-122 FFTSAFGRLMLNKSY
+122 FFTNAFGKLMLNKSF

-142 RQIKDREFNL
+142 RQIKDKEFNL

-168 SCPHGATISEAAQRM
+168 TCPHDATINEAAQKM
-183 AKNNSGSIF
+183 AKTGSGSIF
-192 IKDEKGKV
+192 IKDENGKV
-200 DAIITDAD
+200 DAILTDAD
-208 LIKSTITE
+208 LINSAIAK
-216 GLDVEHPASAIVS
+216 GLDLGHPASAIVS
-229 SPLVSVP
+229 SPVVSVP

-244 FITMIRED
+244 FITMIGED
-252 KKHLAVSSKT
+252 KKHLAVSSKA

-295 DQLENMHAK
+295 KQLENMHSK
-304 MALMLLDPIR
+304 MAKMLLDPIR

-323 RLITSFS
+323 RLITTFS

-337 VEFSI
+337 IEFSI

-361 RGEQTLISDQDNGII
+361 REEQTLISDQDNGII
-376 YQDLENEKDRENASE
+376 YEDLENDKDKAHASE
-391 YFDKLAELVCNQLDT
+391 YFGKLAELVCNQLNT

-411 CTGECMAKNPKWC
+411 CDGDCMAKNPKWC
-424 QPLLNWK
+424 QSLLNWK
-431 KYFYN
+431 KHFHN
-436 WIYQGSNEDLL
+436 WIYQGSPEDLL
-447 NASIFFDFRGVW
+447 HASIFFDFKGAW

-465 NQLKSF
+465 DQLKSF
-471 LLDCV
+471 LLNSV
-476 QKRAGFLR
+476 EKRAGFLR
-484 HLAENA
+484 HLTENA
-490 LYFKPPIGLFGKL
+490 LHFKPPIGLFGKL
-503 VVESDGEHK
+503 VVESKGEHK
-512 DAFNIKSAMQPI
+512 DSFNLKWAMQPI

-547 RLYTKNVFTNKQYI
+547 RLYTKHIFSNKQYI

-580 TIIDEEKQ
+580 TIIDEEKP

-605 LKEVFKKIEQL
+605 LKEVFKKIEQF
-616 QKSLQAEFIGTVLSM
+616 QQSLKAEFVGMS
-631 MNPISSNRWKNF
+631 